1 MERESTLN
9 EIRTSTTWDLVIIG
23 GGAMGLGCAVDA
35 ANRGYKTLLVEA
47 GDFASGT
54 SSRSSKMIHGGL
66 RYLKQ
71 FEISMVRRSL
81 IARAGLLQTASSL
94 VREQRII
101 IPIYTRYEL
110 ATYRLGLFLYD
121 MLAGSNAAVSSS
133 QYLSAAQTCEM
144 LPGLQVAEIKGGVAY
159 SDGLFDD
166 ARLAIVMAQ
175 AASGLGAHL
184 INYMPVIDV
193 IKQSSKSAERIAGVI
208 AKDSESNQEYE
219 IKARHVINA
228 AGTFVDRIINMDN
241 PNSIQQQAISQGSH
255 IVLPHSFLPS
265 TNGMLIPKTLD
276 GRVMFCL
283 PWHNRLLVGTTD
295 VEVLKAAQQP
305 QPQSAEIDFILDNCR
320 AYFSNAPTKADIL
333 SSFAGQRAMVA
344 NKNSNMLTKNLSR
357 SHKVLRSD
365 SGLISVLGGKWT
377 TYRDTAAEAVAM
389 AMEDMPQNKS
399 SMEAVSL
406 DKWNQSSTQL
416 AIIEKESSEY
426 KLPIHPKLPYTKGQV
441 VAAVRYEM
449 ARKAEDV
456 LARRTR
462 SLLLDAKAA
471 NHCSEEVIK
480 IMAQELGKDNLWIAK
495 QIQEFKSS
503 AQQYSICNK

>member
-1 MERESTLN
+1 M
-9 EIRTSTTWDLVIIG
+9 
-23 GGAMGLGCAVDA
+23 
-35 ANRGYKTLLVEA
+35 
-47 GDFASGT
+47 
-54 SSRSSKMIHGGL
+54 
-66 RYLKQ
+66 
-71 FEISMVRRSL
+71 
-81 IARAGLLQTASSL
+81 
-94 VREQRII
+94 
-101 IPIYTRYEL
+101 P
-110 ATYRLGLFLYD
+110 
-121 MLAGSNAAVSSS
+121 
-133 QYLSAAQTCEM
+133 
-144 LPGLQVAEIKGGVAY
+144 
-159 SDGLFDD
+159 
-166 ARLAIVMAQ
+166 RLAIVMAQ

-184 INYMPVIDV
+184 INYMPVIGV
-193 IKQSSKSAERIAGVI
+193 LKQSSKSAERIAGVI
-208 AKDSESNQEYE
+208 VKDSESNQEYE

-228 AGTFVDRIINMDN
+228 AGTFVDRIINMDS
-241 PNSIQQQAISQGSH
+241 PNSIKQQAISQGSH

-265 TNGMLIPKTLD
+265 LNGMLIPKTFD

-295 VEVLKAAQQP
+295 VEVPKALQQP

-320 AYFSNAPTKADIL
+320 SYFSNAPTKADIL
-333 SSFAGQRAMVA
+333 SSFAGQRALVA
-344 NKNSNMLTKNLSR
+344 SKNSKMLTKNLSR

-365 SGLISVLGGKWT
+365 SGLISILGGKWT
-377 TYRDTAAEAVAM
+377 TYRNTAAEAVAM
-389 AMEDMPQNKS
+389 AMESASQNKTS
-399 SMEAVSL
+399 TAAVSL
-406 DKWNQSSTQL
+406 DKWNQSATQL

-480 IMAQELGKDNLWIAK
+480 IMAQEMGKDNLWITK

>member
-9 EIRTSTTWDLVIIG
+9 EIKASTTWDLVIIG

-47 GDFASGT
+47 EDFASGT

-101 IPIYTRYEL
+101 IPIYKSYEL

-121 MLAGSNAAVSSS
+121 MLAGSNASVSSS

-144 LPGLQVAEIKGGVAY
+144 LPGLQVAGIKGGVAY

-184 INYMPVIDV
+184 INYMPVIGV

-208 AKDSESNQEYE
+208 VKDSESNQEYE
-219 IKARHVINA
+219 IKAHHVINA
-228 AGTFVDRIINMDN
+228 AGTFVDRIINMDT
-241 PNSIQQQAISQGSH
+241 PNSIKQQAISQGSH

-265 TNGMLIPKTLD
+265 AYGMLIPKTFD

-295 VEVLKAAQQP
+295 VEVPKALQQP

-320 AYFSNAPTKADIL
+320 SYFSNAPAKADIL
-333 SSFAGQRAMVA
+333 SSFAGQRALVA
-344 NKNSNMLTKNLSR
+344 SRNSKMLTKNLSR

-365 SGLISVLGGKWT
+365 SGLISILGGKWT
-377 TYRDTAAEAVAM
+377 TYRNTAAEAVAM
-389 AMEDMPQNKS
+389 AMESASQNKTS
-399 SMEAVSL
+399 TAAVSL
-406 DKWNQSSTQL
+406 DKWNQSATQL
-416 AIIEKESSEY
+416 TIIEKESSEY
-426 KLPIHPKLPYTKGQV
+426 KSPIHSKLPYTKGQV

-462 SLLLDAKAA
+462 SLLLDAKAT

-480 IMAQELGKDNLWIAK
+480 IMAQELGKDNLWITE
-495 QIQEFKSS
+495 QIQEFKLS
-503 AQQYSICNK
+503 AQQYSIS